1 MNDRVHLL
9 IWLWRL
15 KITYFI
21 LWYHHLLLFHIWSSS
36 WVKVWNY
43 ELVLPAGPK
52 ALNSSC
58 GESHVNQI
66 DHIPP
71 CMFKDFQK
79 RVRILLY
86 KKSKYIVFQ
95 PWLWVTKEKKKKVGL
110 VSSKLWFSPIIKYLK
125 EKENQIYRLNLNFCF
140 WFRTLYHNP
149 RKDEGSVPHRP
160 CLPYLIL
167 FFFQTYVL
175 NR

>member
-1 MNDRVHLL
+1 MSFTFACMNIVVWLGVSLCYLYAKIRTLYVLKHEWSTYNMNDRVHLL

-43 ELVLPAGPK
+43 ELVLPAGHK

-58 GESHVNQI
+58 GESHVNQF

-71 CMFKDFQK
+71 CIFKDFQK
-79 RVRILLY
+79 RVRILLS

-110 VSSKLWFSPIIKYLK
+110 EV
-125 EKENQIYRLNLNFCF
+125 LNF
-140 WFRTLYHNP
+140 
-149 RKDEGSVPHRP
+149 DSHR
-160 CLPYLIL
+160 
-167 FFFQTYVL
+167 
-175 NR
+175 